1 MGPQSFDPGK
11 IQEIANRAYTVALQ
25 MGHAYV
31 TAEHLLAVLMKE
43 KSVQTL
49 TVDVKASGKNLME
62 DIKAYLTG
70 SEPAMSLRGGRPVPT
85 STFNSILEQ
94 SVAIGVMSGKNAVDA
109 SDALLAI
116 LKVCDSDNPAVYML
130 NKNGVTVENVS
141 EALEIEDNSD
151 VEEVA
156 KVGAD
161 EKLDKDKAEKILRKF
176 CVLLNES
183 ASKGRIDP
191 LIGRESEVEEVTH
204 ILARRSKNNALL
216 IGEPGVGKTAI
227 AEGLALKIDRD
238 EVPHTLRGAQVWAL
252 DVGLLIAGSKFR
264 GEMEERLT
272 AVIKALESLENPIL
286 FIDEIHVIMGAGG
299 SSGAPLDV
307 SNMLKPALARGKLHC
322 IGSTTIEE
330 SRKFLGK
337 DKALK
342 RRFQEVTVDEPSVED
357 TKKILRGLAKSYEE
371 FHGVRF
377 QPDAIDA
384 CVDLT
389 DRYVSGRYFPDKAID
404 IMDMAGARQRVTKT
418 FPDDI
423 IVVDKEDV
431 EREVAKVA
439 KMPDISVKEDDA
451 AKLSHLEED
460 LDKAVFDQKEA
471 CEVLADTVIMNRAG
485 LREENKP
492 QGCYLFVGPTGVG
505 KTEAA
510 KQLAATLN
518 AKFVRFDMSEY
529 MEKHA
534 VSKLIGSP
542 PGYVGHGDGQAG
554 DGLLTNTVENDP
566 YCVLLLDEVE
576 KAHPDIFNIF
586 LQVFDDARL
595 TNSSGKVIDFS
606 KAIII
611 MTSNAGARD
620 AARETIGFGA
630 HDRAGNIDKAVKE
643 LFSPEFLNRLDA
655 VVKFNP
661 LEPTTMHRIV
671 DKFIGSLN
679 KLSEARGVEILLS
692 EAGRDWLAEKGY
704 DRKMGARPLARV
716 IADNIKKPLSKLM
729 LFGDLKD
736 GGKVTVDVNP
746 VDNHLMLVVHEEV
759 DVEVTVSTEA

>member
-1 MGPQSFDPGK
+1 MGPQSFDPSK
-11 IQEIANRAYTVALQ
+11 IQDIANRAFTVALQ

-43 KSVQTL
+43 KTIQVL
-49 TVDVKASGKNLME
+49 TVDIKASGKNLME

-70 SEPAMSLRGGRPVPT
+70 PEPAMGHGRPVAT
-85 STFNSILEQ
+85 STFNLVLEQ
-94 SVAIGVMSGKNAVDA
+94 TLAIGVMSGRNA
-109 SDALLAI
+109 SDATDVLLAI
-116 LKVCDSDNPAVYML
+116 LKVCDSDNPAVYMME
-130 NKNGVTVENVS
+130 KNGVTLEKVS
-141 EALEIEDNSD
+141 SALDVDDSSSIEEAT
-151 VEEVA
+151 

-161 EKLDKDKAEKILRKF
+161 ETLDKDKAEKILRKF

-191 LIGRESEVEEVTH
+191 LIGRESEVAEVTH

-238 EVPHTLRGAQVWAL
+238 EVPHTLKGAQVWAL
-252 DVGLLIAGSKFR
+252 DVGLLIAGTKFR

-272 AVIKALESLENPIL
+272 AIIKALESVENPIL
-286 FIDEIHVIMGAGG
+286 FIDEIHIIMGAGG

-330 SRKFLGK
+330 SRKFMSK

-342 RRFQEVTVDEPSVED
+342 RRFQEVTVNEPSVED
-357 TKKILRGLAKSYEE
+357 TKLILRGLAASYEE
-371 FHGVRF
+371 YHGVRF
-377 QPDAIDA
+377 KPDAIDA

-389 DRYVSGRYFPDKAID
+389 DRYVNGRFFPDKAID

-423 IVVDKEDV
+423 IVVDKEDI

-451 AKLSHLEED
+451 TKLSHLEED
-460 LDKAVFDQKEA
+460 LDKAVFDQKKA

-510 KQLAATLN
+510 KQLAATLD

-529 MEKHA
+529 MEKHT
-534 VSKLIGSP
+534 VSKLIGAP
-542 PGYVGHGDGQAG
+542 PGYLGHGDGQAG

-606 KAIII
+606 KSIII

-620 AARETIGFGA
+620 AARETIGFA
-630 HDRAGNIDKAVKE
+630 EHDRSGDIDKAIKE

-655 VVKFNP
+655 VVKFDA
-661 LEPTTMHRIV
+661 LKPTTMHRIV

-679 KLSEARGVEILLS
+679 KLSQARGVEILLS
-692 EAGRDWLAEKGY
+692 DSGRDWLADKGY
-704 DRKMGARPLARV
+704 DRKMGARPLGRL
-716 IADNIKKPLSKLM
+716 IADSIKKPLSKLM
-729 LFGDLKD
+729 LFGDLKN

-746 VDNHLMLVVHEEV
+746 VDDKLMLVVDEKV
-759 DVEVTVSTEA
+759 SVETVEAAEA

>member
-1 MGPQSFDPGK
+1 MGPQSFDPSK
-11 IQEIANRAYTVALQ
+11 IQDIANRAFTVALQ

-43 KSVQTL
+43 KTIQVL
-49 TVDVKASGKNLME
+49 TVDIKASGKNLME

-70 SEPAMSLRGGRPVPT
+70 PEPAMGHGRPVAT
-85 STFNSILEQ
+85 STFNLVLEQ
-94 SVAIGVMSGKNAVDA
+94 TLAIGVMSGRNA
-109 SDALLAI
+109 SDATDVLLAI
-116 LKVCDSDNPAVYML
+116 LKVCDSDNPAVYMME
-130 NKNGVTVENVS
+130 KNGVTLEKVS
-141 EALEIEDNSD
+141 SALDVDDSSSIEEAT
-151 VEEVA
+151 

-161 EKLDKDKAEKILRKF
+161 ETLDKDKAEKILRKF

-191 LIGRESEVEEVTH
+191 LIGRESEVAEVTH

-238 EVPHTLRGAQVWAL
+238 EVPHTLKGAQVWAL
-252 DVGLLIAGSKFR
+252 DVGLLIAGTKFR

-272 AVIKALESLENPIL
+272 AIIKALESVENPIL
-286 FIDEIHVIMGAGG
+286 FIDEIHIIMGAGG

-330 SRKFLGK
+330 SRKFMSK

-342 RRFQEVTVDEPSVED
+342 RRFQEVTVNEPSVED
-357 TKKILRGLAKSYEE
+357 TKLILRGLAASYEE
-371 FHGVRF
+371 YHGVRF
-377 QPDAIDA
+377 KPDAIDA

-389 DRYVSGRYFPDKAID
+389 DRYVNGRFFPDKAID

-423 IVVDKEDV
+423 IVVDKEDI

-451 AKLSHLEED
+451 TKLSHLEED
-460 LDKAVFDQKEA
+460 LDKAVFDQKKA

-510 KQLAATLN
+510 KQLAATLD

-529 MEKHA
+529 MEKHT
-534 VSKLIGSP
+534 VSKLIGAP
-542 PGYVGHGDGQAG
+542 PGYLGHGDGQAG

-606 KAIII
+606 KTIII

-620 AARETIGFGA
+620 AARETIGFA
-630 HDRAGNIDKAVKE
+630 EHDRSGDIDKAIKE

-655 VVKFNP
+655 VVKFDA
-661 LEPTTMHRIV
+661 LKPTTMHRIV

-679 KLSEARGVEILLS
+679 KLSQARGVEILLS
-692 EAGRDWLAEKGY
+692 DSGRDWLADKGY
-704 DRKMGARPLARV
+704 DRKMGARPLGRL
-716 IADNIKKPLSKLM
+716 IADSIKKPLSKLM
-729 LFGDLKD
+729 LFGDLKN

-746 VDNHLMLVVHEEV
+746 VDDKLMLVVDEKV
-759 DVEVTVSTEA
+759 SVETVEAAEA

>member
-11 IQEIANRAYTVALQ
+11 IQEIANRAFTVAMQ

-31 TAEHLLAVLMKE
+31 TVEHLLAVLMKE

-49 TVDVKASGKNLME
+49 TVDLKASGKNLME
-62 DIKAYLTG
+62 DIKKYLTG
-70 SEPAMSLRGGRPVPT
+70 PEPVMSRGGRPDVT
-85 STFNSILEQ
+85 STFTSVLEQ
-94 SVAIGVMSGKNAVDA
+94 AVAIGVMSGKNSSDPVDVIL
-109 SDALLAI
+109 SL
-116 LKVCDSDNPAVYML
+116 LKVCDSDSPAVYML

-141 EALEIEDNSD
+141 EELEVTDSSD
-151 VEEVA
+151 VEEA
-156 KVGAD
+156 TKVGAD

-191 LIGRESEVEEVTH
+191 LIGREDEVDEVTH

-227 AEGLALKIDRD
+227 AEGLALKIERD
-238 EVPHTLRGAQVWAL
+238 EVPHTLRGAQVWSL

-272 AVIKALESLENPIL
+272 AVIKSLESIDNPIL

-330 SRKFLGK
+330 SRKFLSK

-342 RRFQEVTVDEPSVED
+342 RRFQEVTVDEPSVAD
-357 TKKILRGLAKSYEE
+357 TKLILRGLAKSYEE

-377 QPDAIDA
+377 NPDAIDA

-389 DRYVSGRYFPDKAID
+389 NRYISGRYFPDKAID
-404 IMDMAGARQRVTKT
+404 IMDMAGARQRVKKT

-423 IVVDKEDV
+423 IVIDKEDV

-439 KMPDISVKEDDA
+439 KIPDISVKEDDA
-451 AKLSHLEED
+451 AKLKHLERD
-460 LDKAVFDQKEA
+460 LDNAVFDQNKA
-471 CEVLADTVIMNRAG
+471 CELLADTVIMNRAG
-485 LREENKP
+485 LREGNKP
-492 QGCYLFVGPTGVG
+492 QGCFLFVGPTGVG

-510 KQLAATLN
+510 KQLAETLSM
-518 AKFVRFDMSEY
+518 KFVRFDMSEY
-529 MEKHA
+529 MEKHS
-534 VSKLIGSP
+534 VSKLVGSP
-542 PGYVGHGDGQAG
+542 PGYVGHGDGG
-554 DGLLTNTVENDP
+554 SGEGMLTNAVENDP
-566 YCVLLLDEVE
+566 HCVLLLDEVE

-586 LQVFDDARL
+586 LQVYDDARL
-595 TNSSGKVIDFS
+595 TNSSGKTVDFS

-630 HDRAGNIDKAVKE
+630 NERSGNIDKAVKE

-655 VVKFNP
+655 VVKFDP
-661 LEPTTMHRIV
+661 LKPTTMHRIV
-671 DKFIGSLN
+671 DKFVSSLN
-679 KLSEARGVEILLS
+679 RLSQERGVDIVLS
-692 EAGRDWLAEKGY
+692 DAGRDWLAEKGY

-746 VDNHLMLVVHEEV
+746 IDNELMLVVYEDIVVNES
-759 DVEVTVSTEA
+759 VESSEA